1 MKNIIIVI
9 GNGFD
14 IWQGLNTQYAEF
26 SRYYYGH
33 RKSIAKKLFVRP
45 HKIMFDK
52 NTSKELFDV
61 EIIYGNPFSPQ
72 ELSSSFW
79 NTFEDSLAVVDDELI
94 NLFFG
99 KEPNDLR
106 RLSKSTKA
114 AKKMLRTAFVDWIR
128 TIEICEKEN
137 NHFFDETC
145 TFLNFNY
152 TDTLQKRFGVADKD
166 IFYIHGRATDKN
178 SIVFGHSEHPE
189 PPPLLAK
196 KFGGRFEGLYYIEK
210 LLYETDKHATNNL
223 YSYIEHLAMMNIFP
237 QDIHEVYVLGHSF
250 GQADYE
256 YFRFLIQATQET
268 SIWHVSCYSE
278 EDKSRVNK
286 VMSDLNFNNYR
297 IYSSIDDCID
307 CFRIN
312 TSQ

>member
-1 MKNIIIVI
+1 MKNKIIVI

-14 IWQGLNTQYAEF
+14 IWQGLNTRYTEF
-26 SRYYYGH
+26 SRYYYEH

-45 HKIMFDK
+45 HKIMLDK

-61 EIIYGNPFSPQ
+61 EIIYGNPFCPQ

-79 NTFEDSLAVVDDELI
+79 NTFEDSLAVVDDELL

-99 KEPNDLR
+99 KEPNDLL
-106 RLSKSTKA
+106 RLSKSTKV

-128 TIEICEKEN
+128 TIDICKKEN
-137 NHFFDETC
+137 NHFFDDTC

-152 TDTLQKRFGVADKD
+152 TDTLQKRFGISDED
-166 IFYIHGRATDKN
+166 IFYIHGKATDKKT
-178 SIVFGHSEHPE
+178 IIFGHSEHPE
-189 PPPLLAK
+189 LPPLLAK

-210 LLYETDKHATNNL
+210 LLYETDKHATDNL
-223 YSYIEHLAMMNIFP
+223 YSYIEYLAMMNIFP

-256 YFRFLIQATQET
+256 YFRFLVQATKDT

-278 EDKSRVNK
+278 EDESRVNK
-286 VMSDLNFNNYR
+286 VMGDLNFNNYR
-297 IYSSIDDCID
+297 TYSSIDDCID